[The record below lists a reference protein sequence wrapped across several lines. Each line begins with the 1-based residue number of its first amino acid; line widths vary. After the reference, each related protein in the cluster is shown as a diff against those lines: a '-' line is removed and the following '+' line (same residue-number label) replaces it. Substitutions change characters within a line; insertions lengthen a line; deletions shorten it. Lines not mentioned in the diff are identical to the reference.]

1 MCGLTGVI
9 FGKKRRKPEELD
21 HLTWLFTRLLVLSE
35 ERGPHATGAAWL
47 NLDGEHRLFKLP
59 VTAEQ
64 FIMDKA
70 YQDLLSGVSNT
81 TTLLLGHNRWRT
93 RGDEHNNF
101 NNMPLRAGGCLGTHN
116 GTVYNAD
123 YLFKK
128 FKLKRHA
135 EVDSEII
142 FRLADRSFR
151 NGQLDLERFK
161 RHLAHCRGQITA
173 ILASRKMPGT
183 VLVLKGN
190 KPLELRYSKRLRAV
204 IYASDQ
210 AFLDAVLAGERGW
223 AEIPLPPMSLVV
235 FRHDDLSGYSREVF
249 TFKAQARRASKPAGV
264 VQ

>member
-47 NLDGEHRLFKLP
+47 DQGGEHRLFKLP

-70 YQDLLSGVSNT
+70 YHDLLSGVSNS

-93 RGDEHNNF
+93 RGDERNNL
-101 NNMPLRAGGCLGTHN
+101 NNHPIRAGNVIGAHN
-116 GTVYNAD
+116 GTILNAD
-123 YLFKK
+123 YLFTR
-128 FKLKRHA
+128 FKVRRHA

-142 FRLADRSFR
+142 FRLADRAFR
-151 NGQLDLERFK
+151 NGQLDLDKFK
-161 RHLAHCRGQITA
+161 RWVAHCRGQLTTIM
-173 ILASRKMPGT
+173 ASRKLPGT

-190 KPLELRYSKRLRAV
+190 KPLELRYSKRHRAV
-204 IYASDQ
+204 IYASDP
-210 AFLDAVLAGERGW
+210 AFLDAALAGERGW
-223 AEIPLPPMSLVV
+223 VEIPLPPMSLVV

-249 TFKAQARRASKPAGV
+249 TFQAQARRVPEPAGAG
-264 VQ
+264 Q